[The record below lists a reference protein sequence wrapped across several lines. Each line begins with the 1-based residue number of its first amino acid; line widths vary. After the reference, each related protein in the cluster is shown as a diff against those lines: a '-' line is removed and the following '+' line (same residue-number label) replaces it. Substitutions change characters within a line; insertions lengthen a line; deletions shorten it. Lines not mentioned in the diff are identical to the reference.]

1 MYNKVIMIGRLAA
14 DPELRTTPN
23 GVSVASVRIAV
34 NRTYDR
40 EKTDFFS
47 VVAWRQNAEF
57 LSRYFSKGGLIGVE
71 GSLQTRDYTDREGN
85 RRTAF
90 EIQAERTFFVG
101 PKERQNSDPPE
112 EHGGKPNPEAY
123 DGDDDLPF

>member
-34 NRTYDR
+34 SRTYDR

-47 VVAWRQNAEF
+47 VVAWRNNAEF

-90 EIQAERTFFVG
+90 EIVAERTFFVG
-101 PKERQNSDPPE
+101 PKERQGPAADPDGQPDT
-112 EHGGKPNPEAY
+112 GAY

>member
-1 MYNKVIMIGRLAA
+1 MYNKVIMIGRLTA

-34 NRTYDR
+34 NRSYDR

-57 LSRYFSKGGLIGVE
+57 LTRHFSKGGLIGVE
-71 GSLQTRDYTDREGN
+71 GSLQTREYTDREEN

-90 EIQAERTFFVG
+90 EIVAERVFFAG
-101 PKERQNSDPPE
+101 PKESQKADPAAE
-112 EHGGKPNPEAY
+112 NAGQPNPEAY